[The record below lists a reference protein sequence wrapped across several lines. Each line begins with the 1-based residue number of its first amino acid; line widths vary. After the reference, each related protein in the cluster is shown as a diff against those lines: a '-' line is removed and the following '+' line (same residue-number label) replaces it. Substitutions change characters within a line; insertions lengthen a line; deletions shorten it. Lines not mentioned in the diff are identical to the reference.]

1 MVSINNL
8 NKKYAENIGNF
19 DINLTILDGQT
30 YGIIGPNG
38 AGKSTMIRQILGFV
52 KPDSGEININ
62 DINPVINAK
71 ALMEFTGYVSGEVA
85 LYGNMTGTK
94 YLKLVHSLKK
104 DADWEFV
111 ELLLKHFDINAS
123 QKIKKMSK
131 GMKQKIAL
139 ICATMNKPKFLVLDE
154 PTSGLD
160 PIMQE
165 QFNDLIRKLQK
176 DHGTTVLICSHIF
189 EEVAKLCNKVG
200 FIKDGRLIEEFEVKN
215 NDINQINERFKKLY
229 TKESVL

>member
-1 MVSINNL
+1 MVKISNL
-8 NKKYAENIGNF
+8 NKKYSENIGNF
-19 DINLTILDGQT
+19 DINLTIPDGKV

-38 AGKSTMIRQILGFV
+38 AGKSTMIRQILGFIR
-52 KPDSGEININ
+52 PDSGEIIIN
-62 DINPVINAK
+62 EVNPVTNSK
-71 ALMEFTGYVSGEVA
+71 KLMEFTGYVSGEVS
-85 LYGNMTGTK
+85 LYNNMTGIK
-94 YLKLVHSLKK
+94 YLKLVHGLKK
-104 DADWEFV
+104 DADWDFV
-111 ELLLKHFDINAS
+111 ELLLKHFDINAN

-176 DHGTTVLICSHIF
+176 DYGTTVLICSHIF
-189 EEVAKLCNKVG
+189 EEVAKLCSQVG
-200 FIKDGRLIEEFEVKN
+200 FIKDGRLIEEFEVEKN
-215 NDINQINERFKKLY
+215 GIDQINERFKKLY